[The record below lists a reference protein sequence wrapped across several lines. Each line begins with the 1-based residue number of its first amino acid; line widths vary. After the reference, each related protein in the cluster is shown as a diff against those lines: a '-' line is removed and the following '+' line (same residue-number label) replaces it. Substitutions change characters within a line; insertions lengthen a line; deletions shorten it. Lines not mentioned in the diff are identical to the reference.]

1 MKFMAAK
8 DSMFFCRGTSCDFSS
23 CPKNM
28 AQNPSR
34 GGPIFVDELGSGVP
48 GIQARTKAKARSNL
62 AAELPFLG

>member
-1 MKFMAAK
+1 M
-8 DSMFFCRGTSCDFSS
+8 SRQILLFFCGGTPCDFSS
-23 CPKNM
+23 CPKNR

-62 AAELPFLG
+62 AAELPFLR